1 MSPSRLSALDA
12 SFLTVETPT
21 AHMHVGW
28 AAVFDPPEDG
38 SRRPS
43 FEELRE
49 HIGARLG
56 RAPRYRQRLE
66 PVPFGVNDPV
76 WVDDEEFDLANHV
89 LAASGTD
96 LDEVVA
102 NAMSTPLERSRPM
115 WECWVVPEL
124 DDGRLAVVGKAHH
137 SMVDGLAAV
146 ELAALLLDPV
156 PDAPSPDDDGWSAS
170 EAPGR
175 VALLARGAA
184 DRVFDE
190 LGLGRAMAGL
200 LASPR
205 RFGDVLESARRAAS
219 ALLNSLGST
228 AADAPALNPPLS
240 PRRHLAR
247 LARPI
252 DDLIHVKRHFG
263 TTINDVVLAICA
275 GGVRRFLE
283 ERGQPTV
290 ALRAMVPV
298 ALRGAT
304 EAGALGNRIS
314 FLFIDLPTDEPD
326 PLRRLRRVHGVTSER
341 KESREAEGADLVL
354 SAVAHAPHV
363 VQRAMARLAASPRTF
378 NLVVSN
384 IPGPREPMWMRGCRL
399 REAYPIVPLADRHAL
414 AIGVTTIGDGAF
426 FGLYADR
433 KTLPDAKLIA
443 ECMGEALDEL
453 LEACETVAPSGNG
466 RPTPVGVT

>member
-1 MSPSRLSALDA
+1 MSHSRLSALDA

-28 AAVFDPPEDG
+28 AAVFDPPEEG
-38 SRRPS
+38 PRPT
-43 FEELRE
+43 FGELRD

-56 RAPRYRQRLE
+56 RAPRYRQRIE

-76 WVDDEEFDLANHV
+76 WVDDEDFELGNHV
-89 LAASGTD
+89 LEADSTH

-102 NAMSTPLERSRPM
+102 SAMSSPLERSRPM
-115 WECWVVPEL
+115 WECWVAPRL
-124 DDGRLAVVGKAHH
+124 DDGRMAVVGKAHH

-146 ELAALLLDPV
+146 ELASLLLDAE
-156 PDAPSPDDDGWSAS
+156 PDPPAPGEDGWSATDR
-170 EAPGR
+170 PGR
-175 VALLARGAA
+175 LALLAQGVR
-184 DRVFDE
+184 DRIWEE
-190 LGLGRAMAGL
+190 LGVGREVIGL
-200 LASPR
+200 LASPG
-205 RFGDVLESARRAAS
+205 RFGGAIGSARRAAT
-219 ALLNSLGST
+219 ALVNSLGST

-240 PRRHLAR
+240 PHRHLAR
-247 LARPI
+247 LARPMG
-252 DDLIHVKRHFG
+252 DLVRVKRDFG
-263 TTINDVVLAICA
+263 TTINDVVLAICS

-283 ERGQPTV
+283 ARGEPAV
-290 ALRAMVPV
+290 SLRAMVPV
-298 ALRGAT
+298 ALRGST
-304 EAGALGNRIS
+304 EAEALGNRIS

-326 PLRRLRRVHGVTSER
+326 PLRRLRNVHEVTSER

-354 SAVAHAPHV
+354 SAVGHAPHV

-414 AIGVTTIGDGAF
+414 AIGVTTLEDQAF

-433 KTLPDAKLIA
+433 KTLPDAGLIA
-443 ECMGEALDEL
+443 GCIGEALDEL
-453 LEACETVAPSGNG
+453 LEECTPARENG
-466 RPTPVGVT
+466 RPAPVGVT

>member
-1 MSPSRLSALDA
+1 MSHTRLSALDA
-12 SFLTVETPT
+12 SFLAVETPT

-28 AAVFDPPEDG
+28 AAVFDPPDEG
-38 SRRPS
+38 QRPT
-43 FEELRE
+43 FGELRD
-49 HIGARLG
+49 HIGARLR

-76 WVDDEEFDLANHV
+76 WVDDEEFDIANHV
-89 LAASGTD
+89 LEAGSAS
-96 LDEVVA
+96 LDEIVA
-102 NAMSTPLERSRPM
+102 TAMSSPLERSRPM
-115 WECWVVPEL
+115 WECWVAPEL
-124 DDGRLAVVGKAHH
+124 DDGRVAVIGKAHH

-146 ELAALLLDPV
+146 ELASLLLDPE
-156 PDAPSPDDDGWSAS
+156 PEPLPADDDGWRAS
-170 EAPGR
+170 ESPGWL
-175 VALLARGAA
+175 ALLAQGIG
-184 DRVFDE
+184 DRVWAE
-190 LGLGRAMAGL
+190 LGVGRAIAGL
-200 LASPR
+200 MTSPG
-205 RFGDVLESARRAAS
+205 RFGEAIASARRAAIS
-219 ALLNSLGST
+219 VVNSLGST

-240 PRRHLAR
+240 PHRHLAR
-247 LARPI
+247 LARPV
-252 DDLIHVKRHFG
+252 DDLVRVKRDFG
-263 TTINDVVLAICA
+263 ATINDVVLAICS

-283 ERGQPTV
+283 ERGQPAV

-304 EAGALGNRIS
+304 DAGALGNRIS

-326 PLRRLRRVHGVTSER
+326 PSRRLRNIHQVTSER

-384 IPGPREPMWMRGCRL
+384 IPGPSEPMWMRGCRL

-414 AIGVTTIGDGAF
+414 AIGVTTLEDRAF

-433 KTLPDAKLIA
+433 KTLPEAGEIA
-443 ECMGEALDEL
+443 GRIGEALDEL
-453 LEACETVAPSGNG
+453 LEQCTPRAPSGNG
-466 RPTPVGVT
+466 RPAPVGVT